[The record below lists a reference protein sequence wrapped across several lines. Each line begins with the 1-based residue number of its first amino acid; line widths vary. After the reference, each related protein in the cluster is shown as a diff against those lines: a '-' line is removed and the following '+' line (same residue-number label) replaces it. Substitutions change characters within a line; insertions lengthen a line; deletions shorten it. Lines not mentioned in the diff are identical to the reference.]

1 MQKHQGALL
10 MPGTPRMKAEV
21 AVRAIVRRVTMKV
34 ITATGVRCVLATI
47 DPLTAA
53 IKVKTAISLAKVISP
68 VKVAINLVLATIA
81 KVDISKEKAD
91 IVQDIIAKAAI
102 NQEKAIK
109 TAKAVISK
117 EKEAISLVL
126 AIIVMEKEVISLVK
140 VATIS
145 ALALKATILMQ
156 SIA

>member
-1 MQKHQGALL
+1 M
-10 MPGTPRMKAEV
+10 RAEV
-21 AVRAIVRRVTMKV
+21 AERAIVRRVTMKDT
-34 ITATGVRCVLATI
+34 TATDVRFVLAIIVPHTV
-47 DPLTAA
+47 A
-53 IKVKTAISLAKVISP
+53 IKTEKATSLAKVINQE
-68 VKVAINLVLATIA
+68 KVAINLVLATIA
-81 KVDISKEKAD
+81 KVDISKEKVD

-117 EKEAISLVL
+117 EKAAISLVL
-126 AIIVMEKEVISLVK
+126 AIIAMEKVVISLVK

-145 ALALKATILMQ
+145 VLALKATILMQ